1 MEGIRGKILTSF
13 FIVIAVLVIS
23 GGFFVIMNFV
33 VINSYEKTMNNLL
46 SEYEL
51 IETTQSLTESFNNL
65 IKYINNKER
74 LTEFTETR
82 SDLQNLLI
90 ELDNSIV
97 DRESFAIYLGLR
109 NTIKSLIDDC
119 DAGLNSV
126 IVGDYGNVTMYF
138 NLVNEK
144 NNFIKENT
152 SRLLLKEL
160 EYLKSVK
167 SNLYLIKQLIQ
178 FTALALFLLM
188 IFFSIFYALKFSDN
202 LIHPLKKLTSLADS
216 VKKGNLDIFIGKEFL
231 KEKDEISSL
240 AISFGSMVHSLKNN
254 ILKLRQYLDAAG
266 ILVMTFDLDGHVL
279 SLNRKGAEI
288 LGITEKE
295 IFTKNWINI
304 FVIESDR
311 KKTKDFLNIT
321 LSEISFKDNLENI
334 IINSQGEEKNM
345 VWRFRTLRDS
355 DNRLQSILATGVDV
369 TELNRAKV
377 TINQLKELDKLKN
390 EVLNIA
396 THELKTPLISIVGL
410 SEVIKNK
417 PAGLSPEYLE
427 YISIINSEG
436 QKLSRLIK
444 SMMAVNRN
452 ELGKITVNNEDMSLS
467 QLLDFLQPPL
477 EMLVKRSSSNLIIEN
492 KIGDVKIISDKER
505 ISQVVYN
512 FVDNAVKYGP
522 HGQNIKLE
530 IDAEGSS
537 EIKFSVI
544 DQGQGISEELQKKLF
559 IKFSQL
565 EPSLSR
571 SQDGMGLGLYIC
583 KQNIEALGGRI
594 GVESK
599 NGQGSTFFFII
610 PFSNNSENQPTNTL
624 SNSKKLL
631 VSVKKDKSKTLVKS
645 KKSLTKNK

>member
-126 IVGDYGNVTMYF
+126 IVEDYGNVTMYF

-144 NNFIKENT
+144 NNFVKENT

-202 LIHPLKKLTSLADS
+202 LIYPLKKLTSLADS

-231 KEKDEISSL
+231 K
-240 AISFGSMVHSLKNN
+240 
-254 ILKLRQYLDAAG
+254 
-266 ILVMTFDLDGHVL
+266 
-279 SLNRKGAEI
+279 RK
-288 LGITEKE
+288 
-295 IFTKNWINI
+295 
-304 FVIESDR
+304 R
-311 KKTKDFLNIT
+311 
-321 LSEISFKDNLENI
+321 
-334 IINSQGEEKNM
+334 
-345 VWRFRTLRDS
+345 
-355 DNRLQSILATGVDV
+355 
-369 TELNRAKV
+369 
-377 TINQLKELDKLKN
+377 
-390 EVLNIA
+390 
-396 THELKTPLISIVGL
+396 
-410 SEVIKNK
+410 
-417 PAGLSPEYLE
+417 
-427 YISIINSEG
+427 
-436 QKLSRLIK
+436 
-444 SMMAVNRN
+444 
-452 ELGKITVNNEDMSLS
+452 
-467 QLLDFLQPPL
+467 
-477 EMLVKRSSSNLIIEN
+477 
-492 KIGDVKIISDKER
+492 
-505 ISQVVYN
+505 
-512 FVDNAVKYGP
+512 
-522 HGQNIKLE
+522 
-530 IDAEGSS
+530 
-537 EIKFSVI
+537 
-544 DQGQGISEELQKKLF
+544 
-559 IKFSQL
+559 
-565 EPSLSR
+565 
-571 SQDGMGLGLYIC
+571 
-583 KQNIEALGGRI
+583 
-594 GVESK
+594 
-599 NGQGSTFFFII
+599 
-610 PFSNNSENQPTNTL
+610 
-624 SNSKKLL
+624 
-631 VSVKKDKSKTLVKS
+631 
-645 KKSLTKNK
+645 